1 MNGFSRP
8 SVAILQG
15 IAGVALLVLAPAF
28 LPGSSPAAEP
38 LRIGIYHP
46 NPRLCFR
53 QEHSQRDLRVLRLA
67 FGLSGAPD
75 QLLALPWFYRPESDG
90 AAGSRETRLWLD
102 ARALWEKPGE
112 REAPSNPPVATP
124 PQPELL
130 TRWRERLA
138 EEIEKA
144 TTVFEGGNLAIVL
157 PASVLSG
164 SEMDFFFS
172 SRLRQSALLP
182 FREKVALAAAGDSC
196 MGWPAGVMFQQ
207 GQESARY
214 LLRSEGNVPGPPF
227 VLTGYRSRN
236 RLWRALRR
244 GGLDVAF
251 LEGNDL
257 DSAAEEGAFP
267 QGGAWGVAFGTQ
279 QVALAFRGDIAG
291 ELGARGRLA
300 LSEAINRRGLA
311 ARAGPGFAAVAA
323 FLQPVLG
330 EAASANGPG
339 FSWNS
344 LAARRRWLEQ
354 PPFQRKI
361 RIAVPAHPAL
371 ERLAREVA
379 SQWQKT
385 LNLSGTVQALS
396 PDRFLSAARGGF
408 DIALS
413 VFDLDNGSLQDLWN
427 WALKNDFSPPETGPL
442 DLPRWETQLQA
453 TLPYLPLLGNLHF
466 FYAPSGPR
474 PITTIC
480 PECRILPA
488 SLFRRSRGK

>member
-1 MNGFSRP
+1 MNGFSRL

-15 IAGVALLVLAPAF
+15 IAGSALLILAPAF
-28 LPGSSPAAEP
+28 FPGSSRAAEP

-90 AAGSRETRLWLD
+90 AADSRETRLWLD

-112 REAPSNPPVATP
+112 DGAPSNLPAATP

-138 EEIEKA
+138 DGIEGA

-157 PASVLSG
+157 PASVPLGSG
-164 SEMDFFFS
+164 MDFFLS

-182 FREKVALAAAGDSC
+182 YREESVLAAAGDSC
-196 MGWPAGVMFQQ
+196 IGWPAGVVFQQ
-207 GQESARY
+207 FPESAFY
-214 LLRSEGNVPGPPF
+214 LLRNERISPGPPF

-244 GGLDVAF
+244 GRLDVAF

-257 DSAAEEGAFP
+257 DAAAENRALP
-267 QGGAWGVAFGTQ
+267 DGGAWGVALGTQ
-279 QVALAFRGDIAG
+279 QVALAFRGDTAG

-311 ARAGPGFAAVAA
+311 ARAGPGFAAAEA
-323 FLQPVLG
+323 FFQPVLE
-330 EAASANGPG
+330 EAAPANARG
-339 FSWNS
+339 FPWNS
-344 LAARRRWLEQ
+344 LSARRRWLEQ
-354 PPFQRKI
+354 PPLQRKI
-361 RIAVPAHPAL
+361 RIAVPAHPVL
-371 ERLAREVA
+371 ERLAQEVA

-396 PDRFLSAARGGF
+396 PDRFLSAAGGGF
-408 DIALS
+408 DFALS
-413 VFDLDNGSLQDLWN
+413 VYDLDNGSLQDLWN
-427 WALKNDFSPPETGPL
+427 SALKNEFSPPENGPP
-442 DLPRWETQLQA
+442 DLSRWEKNLQA
-453 TLPYLPLLGNLHF
+453 NLPYLPLLGNLHF

-474 PITTIC
+474 PITTLC
-480 PECRILPA
+480 PECRILRA
-488 SLFRRSRGK
+488 